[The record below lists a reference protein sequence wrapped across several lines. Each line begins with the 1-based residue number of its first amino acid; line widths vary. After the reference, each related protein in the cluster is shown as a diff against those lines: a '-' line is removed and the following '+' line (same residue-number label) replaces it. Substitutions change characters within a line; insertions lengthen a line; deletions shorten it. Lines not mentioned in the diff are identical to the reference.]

1 LLGEKRDVKVWMNWL
16 ERRSYGDIDAI
27 ETPIGFI
34 PKYEDLKDLFAE
46 KISKEYP
53 RDLYDMH
60 FSLYVDNI
68 LGRIDLQE
76 EAYGKEE
83 NVPSELFAVYAEQ
96 RKGLEALKE
105 KYGSVVTPAQLEE
118 AAG

>member
-1 LLGEKRDVKVWMNWL
+1 VDELARAV
-16 ERRSYGDIDAI
+16 ERRSHGDVDAI

-34 PKYEDLKDLFAE
+34 PKYEDLKELFTD

-53 RDLYDMH
+53 RDLYDMQ

-68 LGRIDLQE
+68 LARIDLQE

-83 NVPSELFAVYAEQ
+83 NVPQQLFEVYAEQ

-105 KYGSVVTPAQLEE
+105 KYGSVVTPTQLEE
-118 AAG
+118 AAAG